1 MADKKTKYLQVPK
14 KPVGRPIG
22 EFGKS
27 LQESYGRTLKIFK
40 LFTMFRVM
48 NDQQAKNEGREPS
61 KYQNESFERRVLKA
75 KARRTGVEE
84 DLSAPVRNTTLEN
97 MQNFFRE
104 NTDWS
109 ETDIKSLQYYEDM
122 MDEGQG
128 VDFLVKSG
136 FAKRVDPRWK
146 PIMLDRDIQ
155 ILFRGDSTTY
165 PNKGAKRI
173 PDGVKTRSE
182 QSAMHEKWL
191 PPTDVTYKKVG
202 NQYYRLT
209 HRIEYTDKMPTS
221 EQLGS
226 NFESWMD
233 IVSED
238 NLPDQPI
245 LPPEEVLPTEQIA
258 PPEKDTRSPRQASIK
273 AAQERRDARAL
284 KKGYVEKPAAPRLPS
299 LKSTASPIP
308 TSQRRATAQEAAG
321 AQALPRAGGG
331 KRPDM
336 YNPRKPPKKNM
347 RMGGFVSHA

>member
-48 NDQQAKNEGREPS
+48 NNKQDKSSQVK
-61 KYQNESFERRVLKA
+61 
-75 KARRTGVEE
+75 
-84 DLSAPVRNTTLEN
+84 NTTLEH

-109 ETDIKSLQYYEDM
+109 ETDINSLQYYEDV

-136 FAKRVDPRWK
+136 FAKRVDPNWE
-146 PIMLDRDIQ
+146 PIMLDRNIQ

-182 QSAMHEKWL
+182 QSAMHKNWL

-202 NQYYRLT
+202 NQYYKLT
-209 HRIEYTDKMPTS
+209 HRIEYTDKMPTR
-221 EQLGS
+221 EKLGS

-233 IVSED
+233 IISED
-238 NLPDQPI
+238 KLPDQQI
-245 LPPEEVLPTEQIA
+245 LPPEEVVPSDPKVA
-258 PPEKDTRSPRQASIK
+258 PKASLTYKEIQEKSAEGSRLK
-273 AAQERRDARAL
+273 AQQRAEA
-284 KKGYVEKPAAPRLPS
+284 KKSKPGYVEKPVAPRLPS

-347 RMGGFVSHA
+347 RTGGFVSHA